1 MDEALRF
8 VVPGPI
14 TQTTGG
20 YIYDRRVVEG
30 MRAAGHAVDVVELP
44 GVHPLVDD
52 ATRRAAAAALAAI
65 PDGAPVVVDGLALPA
80 LADAVARDAGRLRLN
95 AMIHHPLW
103 LETGL
108 AAGEAERLRAL
119 EADCLSAMRRIVVPS
134 ARTLADVVVMG
145 VPAERVAVVPPGTDP
160 ARLSA
165 GSGDD
170 VVRLLSVATLTP
182 RKGHAT
188 LIEAL
193 RRLEPSPPRGEGRVR
208 GPLRDEMTDV
218 SANPPHPDPLPGGE
232 RGKAATWHLLIVG
245 SAERDP
251 DHAARLRA
259 VIAAAGLGGRVAL
272 AGELDGQA
280 LAAAFHGADLFVQA
294 SHHEGFG
301 MVLAEALAHGL
312 PVVATAVGAAPEL
325 VPADA
330 GLLVPP
336 GDAAALAAALGRVI
350 DDAGERRRLAAGAR
364 RAAAMLPGWD
374 DTALRF
380 AAALRLGPAPL
391 GVVTKRDTGAKV
403 APVDVRL
410 SGWHP

>member
-44 GVHPLVDD
+44 GVHPRVDD
-52 ATRRAAAAALAAI
+52 ATRRAAAATLAAV

-80 LADAVARDAGRLRLN
+80 LADAVTRDAGRLRLS

-119 EADCLSAMRRIVVPS
+119 EAGCLSAMRRIVVPS
-134 ARTLADVVVMG
+134 ARTLADVVAMG
-145 VPAERVAVVPPGTDP
+145 VPAERVTVVPPGTDP
-160 ARLSA
+160 APFAA
-165 GSGDD
+165 GSGDGM
-170 VVRLLSVATLTP
+170 VRLLSVATLTP

-193 RRLEPSPPRGEGRVR
+193 RRLE
-208 GPLRDEMTDV
+208 
-218 SANPPHPDPLPGGE
+218 SAAW
-232 RGKAATWHLLIVG
+232 RLLVVG

-251 DHAARLRA
+251 EHAARLRA
-259 VIAAAGLGGRVAL
+259 IIAAAGLGERVTL
-272 AGELDGQA
+272 AGELDGEA

-301 MVLAEALAHGL
+301 MALAEALAHGL

-325 VPADA
+325 VPAGA

-350 DDAGERRRLAAGAR
+350 ADAGERRRLAAGAR
-364 RAAAMLPGWD
+364 RAAAALPGWD
-374 DTALRF
+374 ETARRF
-380 AAALRLGPAPL
+380 AAGLRLEL
-391 GVVTKRDTGAKV
+391 
-403 APVDVRL
+403 
-410 SGWHP
+410 